1 MPVNQG
7 AGRLK
12 EGDMSLWTWV
22 GIAIII
28 VLIILFFIIR
38 KRKS

>member
-1 MPVNQG
+1 MPVNKG

-12 EGDMSLWTWV
+12 EVDMSLWTGI

-28 VLIILFFIIR
+28 VLIVLFFIIR
-38 KRKS
+38 KRGS